1 MAFVAVYELAKAY
14 GVLIHFACTND
25 FAKKK
30 AALDEE
36 NKLSKQ
42 LNLVVVNSGAPDR
55 PAPAVVE
62 HLAVVVVVVLRRET
76 SLLHRGLLA
85 QVVKMMRYEVRL
97 PCLKC
102 NV

>member
-25 FAKKK
+25 LAKKK
-30 AALDEE
+30 LHLDEK
-36 NKLSKQ
+36 NKVSRQ

-62 HLAVVVVVVLRRET
+62 HLAVVVVLRRET
-76 SLLHRGLLA
+76 SLLHGGLFA